1 MSAQGLR
8 GVEWQIS
15 YGPADDRL
23 RDFYLPALS
32 RSVRFDRATGFFSS
46 AALAIAAA
54 GIVRLIQNGGRMR
67 LLCGAQLSREDVEA
81 IRRGEELGKRVGERM
96 VGCLVDPQDQSLRAR
111 LEALA
116 WMVAHGTLEIRV
128 VLPKGP
134 DGYPLPAEEARE
146 YYHPKE
152 GLFKDAFGDRI
163 AFSGSSNESESSWQW
178 NYEVFSV
185 YHSWDF
191 SEVYLKQVARRFE
204 ALWNGTEKDWIALPI
219 PEAARAHLLKYTP
232 ERAPTKDPLEKPV
245 YEETISQE
253 EQNERILFQFVQD
266 APFLP
271 NGHHLGAATSTVQ
284 PWPHQQRVADLVVQR
299 FPEGFLLSDEVGL
312 GKTIEAGL
320 ALRQLLLAG
329 RVKRCLILTPKSVSR
344 QWQEELYEK
353 FVLNIPRYDGK
364 TFYDV
369 FDRELSSDDDNP
381 WNAFPVFIAS
391 SQLAKR
397 KDRQPELLAAKP
409 WDLILVDE
417 AHHARRK
424 DFLQIERYRPNRL
437 LGLLNALRDKARGL
451 LLLTATPMQIHPVE
465 VWDLLHLLG
474 VGGKWGAGEEN
485 FLRFFE
491 EMRKSAFSEV
501 DWAFVLQMV
510 RDELQTGGGPDPA
523 FSSEALRQL
532 GPVEWQQIQGLPWAK
547 DTLPHIKALSEKG
560 RAFLVEMVRRH
571 TPLRRL
577 AQRNTRSLLRK
588 YQERGILRDTVPKR
602 DPKPGWIPFREE
614 EWKLYER
621 IEEYI
626 SDFYN
631 KYESERKGLGFI
643 MTVYRRRLTSSFYAI
658 QRSLERRLAFL
669 EGRLPPSRLVDDDDL
684 EQDDLEL
691 DVGEEMETVDR
702 SLFADEIGY
711 VKDFL
716 ARLKLLSGESKV
728 ERLLQDLKAILAR
741 RETVLIFTQY
751 TDTMD
756 YLRDQLREVYG
767 SQVACYSGRGGER
780 WDGTRWARTSK
791 EVIKNL
797 FLKGQEIK
805 ILLGTEAASEGL
817 NLQTCGILIN
827 FDMPWNP
834 MRVEQRIGRLDR
846 IGQQHEVVWICNYFY
861 EESVEA
867 TIYRRLEDR
876 IDWFE
881 TVVGELQ
888 PILARVATAIR
899 TVAMAK
905 GAERTRRLEETLR
918 ELREQLEERQVTGL
932 DLERYLEE
940 VVAAP
945 AKEEP
950 PVRLKDLE
958 ALLLG
963 SRVHGKRFRPHPEIG
978 GAYLLSWEGE
988 DVGVTFDPAL
998 FDRFPESFRL
1008 QSFGDEILTRLLAAV
1023 PEPVAA
1029 PLVPSPLAGEGW
1041 GEGAGRIVRCAAKGE
1056 YEHREYFI
1064 VREGRVV
1071 EIPTFAVLREALGQ
1085 SGGVADPYRVGGEV
1099 REVFLSHVREAR
1111 RRDREV
1117 EDARRRGAHLALE
1130 EEGRQLLLK
1139 AALIDLAIAR
1149 QQELWDEPSPALSLV
1164 EGSAESSEDAV
1175 LNLRRKG
1182 FPFAP
1187 LLSLVSIEG
1196 LRPTPTDPFFV
1207 RIQGETRESLDR
1219 RMAALKPRIADVV
1232 KKLATFGRSG
1242 TSEPG
1247 AADNGDITVSITT
1260 FR

>member
-1 MSAQGLR
+1 VTSQGLR
-8 GVEWQIS
+8 GFEWQIS

-54 GIVRLIQNGGRMR
+54 GIVRLIQNEGRMR

-81 IRRGEELGKRVGERM
+81 IKRGEELGTTVGERM
-96 VGCLVDPQDQSLRAR
+96 AGCLVDPQDHSLGAR

-116 WMVAHGTLEIRV
+116 WMVAQGTLEIRV
-128 VLPKGP
+128 VLPKGA

-152 GLFKDAFGDRI
+152 GVFEDALGDRI
-163 AFSGSSNESESSWQW
+163 AFSGSSNESENSWQW
-178 NYEVFSV
+178 NYETFSV
-185 YHSWDF
+185 YRSWDF
-191 SEVYLKQVARRFE
+191 SEVYLKQVIRRFE
-204 ALWNGTEKDWIALPI
+204 ALWKGTEKDWIALPI

-232 ERAPTKDPLEKPV
+232 DRAPTTDPLEHRV
-245 YEETISQE
+245 YPLPPRPLPPGEGELMGEGEGGGE
-253 EQNERILFQFVQD
+253 EQTERILFRFVRD
-266 APFLP
+266 ALFLP
-271 NGHHLGAATSTVQ
+271 NAHRLGAATSTVQ
-284 PWPHQQRVADLVVQR
+284 PWPHQQRVADLIVQR
-299 FPEGFLLSDEVGL
+299 FPEGFLLCDEVGL

-320 ALRQLLLAG
+320 AVRQLLLAG
-329 RVKRCLILTPKSVSR
+329 RVKRCLILTPKSVTR

-364 TFYDV
+364 TFFDV
-369 FDRELSSDDDNP
+369 FDRELPTDDPNP
-381 WNAFPVFIAS
+381 WTAFPVFIAS

-397 KDRQPELLAAKP
+397 KDRQPQLLAAKP
-409 WDLILVDE
+409 WDLVLVDE

-437 LGLLNALRDKARGL
+437 LGLLNELRDKTRGL

-485 FLRFFE
+485 FLRFFAE
-491 EMRKSAFSEV
+491 VRKPAFSEV

-510 RDELQTGGGPDPA
+510 RDELATGGGMDPA
-523 FSSEALRQL
+523 FSSEALREL
-532 GPVEWQQIQGLPWAK
+532 GPVEWQQIQGLPWAS
-547 DTLPHIKALSEKG
+547 DPLPQVKALSEKG

-588 YQERGILRDTVPKR
+588 YQERGILKDTVPRR
-602 DPKPGWIPFREE
+602 DPKPEWIPFREE
-614 EWKLYER
+614 ERKLYER

-669 EGRLPPSRLVDDDDL
+669 EGRVGPTGLVDDDDV
-684 EQDDLEL
+684 EQDELEL
-691 DVGEEMETVDR
+691 DVGEDLEATER
-702 SLFADEIGY
+702 SSLFADEIGY

-716 ARLKLLSGESKV
+716 AQLRLLSGESKI
-728 ERLLQDLKAILAR
+728 ERLLQDLRAILAK

-756 YLRDQLREVYG
+756 HLRDQLREVYG

-780 WDGTRWARTSK
+780 WDGTIWARTTK
-791 EVIKNL
+791 EAIKNL
-797 FLKGQEIK
+797 FREGQEIK

-817 NLQTCGILIN
+817 NLQTCGVLIN

-834 MRVEQRIGRLDR
+834 MRVEQRIGRIDR
-846 IGQQHEVVWICNYFY
+846 IGQQHEVVWVRNYFY

-876 IDWFE
+876 IHWFE

-899 TVAMAK
+899 AVAMAK
-905 GAERTRRLEETLR
+905 GAERTRRLEENLR
-918 ELREQLEERQVTGL
+918 DLRDQLEVRQVAGL
-932 DLERYLEE
+932 DLDRYVEE
-940 VVAAP
+940 VVAAL
-945 AKEEP
+945 AAEEP
-950 PVRLKDLE
+950 PVRLKDVE
-958 ALLLG
+958 TLLLG
-963 SRVHGKRFRPHPEIG
+963 SSVHGKRFRPHPEIG
-978 GAYLLSWEGE
+978 GAYVLSWEGE
-988 DVGVTFDPAL
+988 EVGVTFDPAL
-998 FDRFPESFRL
+998 FDRFPASLRL
-1008 QSFGDEILTRLLAAV
+1008 LSFGDEILGKLLEEV
-1023 PEPVAA
+1023 DDPVAVA
-1029 PLVPSPLAGEGW
+1029 
-1041 GEGAGRIVRCAAKGE
+1041 GAGRILRCAAKGE
-1056 YEHREYFI
+1056 QEQRGYFG
-1064 VREGRVV
+1064 VREGRVAEV
-1071 EIPTFAVLREALGQ
+1071 PTFACLREVLGQ
-1085 SGGVADPYRVGGEV
+1085 SAPVADLDPARGKA
-1099 REVFLSHVREAR
+1099 REVFLAHVREAR
-1111 RRDREV
+1111 QRDREV
-1117 EDARRRGAHLALE
+1117 EDARRRGIHLALE

-1139 AALIDLAIAR
+1139 AVLIELAIAR
-1149 QQELWDEPSPALSLV
+1149 QQELWDEPS
-1164 EGSAESSEDAV
+1164 SAEFSEDAV
-1175 LNLRRKG
+1175 LNLRRRG

-1187 LLSLVSIEG
+1187 LLALVSVEG
-1196 LRPTPTDPFFV
+1196 VRPTPTNPFFV
-1207 RIQGETRESLDR
+1207 RIQGESRESLDR
-1219 RMAALKPRIADVV
+1219 RMAALKTQITELVGQ
-1232 KKLATFGRSG
+1232 LARSRK
-1242 TSEPG
+1242 EQHDAVRAPEVPDD
-1247 AADNGDITVSITT
+1247 AVSVTIY
-1260 FR
+1260 R